1 MRKLPVYLLLDS
13 SGSMHGEPIEQ
24 VKNGLQMLVNALRQD
39 PQALEAAYLSVIT
52 FDTTAR
58 QVVPLTELTAFQVPS
73 IDASGVTALGEALT
87 LAAERASAEV
97 AKNTAE
103 QKGDWKP
110 MAFVMTDGAPTDDW
124 KRGLERFRQEKWG
137 MVVACGVNDAKL
149 DVLKEIAGEA
159 VIQLHT
165 SDPAQMQAF
174 FKWVSQ
180 SVSAN
185 SVKVGTGEKEVSALD
200 DLPPPPPEIKIA
212 V

>member
-1 MRKLPVYLLLDS
+1 MRKLPVYLILDT

-52 FDTTAR
+52 FDTSAR
-58 QVVPLTELTAFQVPS
+58 QVVPLTELTAFQVPT
-73 IDASGVTALGEALT
+73 IEANGVTALGEALS
-87 LAAERASAEV
+87 LAAEKASSEV
-97 AKNTAE
+97 AKSTAE
-103 QKGDWKP
+103 VKGDWKP
-110 MAFVMTDGAPTDDW
+110 MAFLMTDGAPTDDW
-124 KRGLERFRQEKWG
+124 KRGLDRFRQEKWG
-137 MVVACGVNDAKL
+137 MTVACAVNDANL

-159 VIQLHT
+159 VIKLQT

-185 SVKVGTGEKEVSALD
+185 SVKVGTGDKEISGLG
-200 DLPPPPPEIKIA
+200 DLPPPPPEINIA